1 MNNDQKLKW
10 YFEGGYEQMNK
21 LQEVEFLVECGYS
34 EDGAW
39 DLVYGTI
46 SDPEDDDF
54 PYDYYDDYYEE

>member
-1 MNNDQKLKW
+1 ML
-10 YFEGGYEQMNK
+10 
-21 LQEVEFLVECGYS
+21 

-54 PYDYYDDYYEE
+54 PYDYYDDYDEYYEE